1 MKKYIS
7 PSYEACEL
15 EANDIM
21 SVSSAFTEET
31 DEQNGKIDYVVSP
44 ESIFGF

>member
-7 PSYEACEL
+7 PSYEMCEL
-15 EANDIM
+15 ETNDIM
-21 SVSSAFTEET
+21 SASSAFTENK
-31 DEQNGKIDYVVSP
+31 DEQGGKIDYVIAP